1 MVFQHF
7 QHFQHAY
14 VSEIANIR
22 TLNPAE
28 NAENVENAENNYFF
42 HTEFQQLAE
51 AQVLSVND
59 IEQGALGVQLLK
71 HSI

>member
-7 QHFQHAY
+7 QHFQRVY

-28 NAENVENAENNYFF
+28 NAENNYFF
-42 HTEFQQLAE
+42 HTEFQQLANS
-51 AQVLSVND
+51 QVLSVND
-59 IEQGALGVQLLK
+59 IEQGALAVQL
-71 HSI
+71 

>member
-28 NAENVENAENNYFF
+28 NAENAENNYFF
-42 HTEFQQLAE
+42 HTEFQQLANS
-51 AQVLSVND
+51 QVLSVND
-59 IEQGALGVQLLK
+59 IEQGTLGVQLQN